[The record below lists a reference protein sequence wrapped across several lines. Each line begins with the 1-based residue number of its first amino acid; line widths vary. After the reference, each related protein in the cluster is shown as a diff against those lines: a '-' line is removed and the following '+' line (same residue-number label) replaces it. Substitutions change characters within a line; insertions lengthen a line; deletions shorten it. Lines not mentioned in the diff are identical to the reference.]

1 MSANAPEIRRGVVA
15 PIECLKEGWAG
26 IKDQYWLFLGIVFV
40 GAFVGGAIPVVLFG
54 PMMCGVYL
62 CLLRKLRGQP
72 VDFAMLFK
80 GFDYFVPGLVAA
92 AFQFIPMFIVLVPFY
107 IVMFVLMMTSA
118 PSGRVSQDEQSAYLL
133 TIVVLYFGFMLIVM
147 IVTFAVMIFFM
158 FPYALIV
165 DRKMSGL
172 DAVKASAK
180 AGAAN
185 LGGILGLLLLN
196 FLLVLAGVLV
206 CYVGAFLTMP
216 ISFASYATAYRKI
229 FGDPPQVSSDMPLPA
244 AA

>member
-1 MSANAPEIRRGVVA
+1 MTPYTPEIRRGVISPVA
-15 PIECLKEGWAG
+15 CLKEGWAG

-40 GAFVGGAIPVVLFG
+40 GAFVGGAVPVVLFG

-72 VDFAMLFK
+72 VDFAMMFK

-92 AFQFIPMFIVLVPFY
+92 AIQFIPMFVILVPFY
-107 IVMFVLMMTSA
+107 IIMFVIMMSQA
-118 PSGRVSQDEQSAYLL
+118 PHGRASPDEASAYLTTML
-133 TIVVLYFGFMLIVM
+133 LVYFAFMAVVLFVSLIVM
-147 IVTFAVMIFFM
+147 IFFL

-172 DAVKASAK
+172 EAVKASAK
-180 AGAAN
+180 AGIAN
-185 LGGILGLLLLN
+185 FGGILGLLLLN

-206 CYVGAFLTMP
+206 CYVGAFLTIP
-216 ISFASYATAYRKI
+216 ISFASYATAYRKV
-229 FGDPPQVSSDMPLPA
+229 FGDPPEA
-244 AA
+244 AEAGSITAAP

>member
-62 CLLRKLRGQP
+62 CLLRQLRGQP
-72 VDFAMLFK
+72 VDFGMLFK
-80 GFDYFVPGLVAA
+80 GFDYFMPGLVAA
-92 AFQFIPMFIVLVPFY
+92 AIQFIPMFIVLAPFY

-118 PSGRVSQDEQSAYLL
+118 PSGRGTRDEQSAYLL
-133 TIVVLYFGFMLIVM
+133 TIVLLYFGFMVIVLIVS
-147 IVTFAVMIFFM
+147 FAVMIFFM

-185 LGGILGLLLLN
+185 FGGIFGLLLLN
-196 FLLVLAGVLV
+196 FLLILAGVLV
-206 CYVGAFLTMP
+206 CYVGAFFTLP

-229 FGDPPQVSSDMPLPA
+229 FGDPPQVSSDMPLPSA
-244 AA
+244 A

>member
-1 MSANAPEIRRGVVA
+1 MTANTPEIRRGAVS
-15 PIECLKEGWAG
+15 PMECLKEGWAG

-40 GAFVGGAIPVVLFG
+40 GAFVGGAVPVVLFG

-72 VDFAMLFK
+72 VEFAMLFK
-80 GFDYFVPGLVAA
+80 GFDYFLPGLVAA
-92 AFQFIPMFIVLVPFY
+92 AIQFIPMFVILVPFY
-107 IVMFVLMMTSA
+107 IVMFVMMMSQA
-118 PSGRVSQDEQSAYLL
+118 PQGRVSPDEASAYLM
-133 TIVVLYFGFMLIVM
+133 TILLLYFGFMIIVLIVS
-147 IVTFAVMIFFM
+147 FAIMIFFL

-165 DRKMSGL
+165 DRKMAGL
-172 DAVKASAK
+172 DAVKTSMK

-185 LGGILGLLLLN
+185 FGGILGLLLLN
-196 FLLVLAGVLV
+196 FLLILAGVLV
-206 CYVGAFLTMP
+206 CYVGAFFTMP

-229 FGDPPQVSSDMPLPA
+229 FGDPPQAAESEPTTA

>member
-1 MSANAPEIRRGVVA
+1 MSANAPEIRRGVVS
-15 PIECLKEGWAG
+15 PVECLKEGWAG

-72 VDFAMLFK
+72 VDFGMLFK

-92 AFQFIPMFIVLVPFY
+92 AIQFIPMFIVLAPFY

-118 PSGRVSQDEQSAYLL
+118 PSGGSSQDETSAYLL
-133 TIVVLYFGFMLIVM
+133 TLVLLYFGFMVIVLIVS
-147 IVTFAVMIFFM
+147 FAVMIFFM

-172 DAVKASAK
+172 DAVKASAR

-185 LGGILGLLLLN
+185 FGGIFGLLLLN
-196 FLLVLAGVLV
+196 FLLVFAGVLV
-206 CYVGAFLTMP
+206 CYVGAFFTLP

-229 FGDPPQVSSDMPLPA
+229 FGDPPQVSPDIPLPA

>member
-1 MSANAPEIRRGVVA
+1 MTTNPPEIRRGVVA
-15 PIECLKEGWAG
+15 PVECLKEGWAG

-40 GAFVGGAIPVVLFG
+40 GAFVGGAVPIVLFG

-92 AFQFIPMFIVLVPFY
+92 AIQFIPMFVILLPFY
-107 IVMFVLMMTSA
+107 VVMFVMMMTSA
-118 PSGRVSQDEQSAYLL
+118 PSGRVTQDEASAYIMSIFLL
-133 TIVVLYFGFMLIVM
+133 YLGFMFVVLI
-147 IVTFAVMIFFM
+147 ISFAVMIFFLV
-158 FPYALIV
+158 PYALIV

-172 DAVKASAK
+172 DAVKASVK

-185 LGGILGLLLLN
+185 FGGIIGLLALN
-196 FLLVLAGVLV
+196 FLLVVAGALV
-206 CYVGAFLTMP
+206 CYVGAFFTMP

-229 FGDPPQVSSDMPLPA
+229 FGDPVQTADDASLPA

>member
-1 MSANAPEIRRGVVA
+1 MNAKTPEIRRGVVA

-118 PSGRVSQDEQSAYLL
+118 PSGRGSQDEQSAYLL
-133 TIVVLYFGFMLIVM
+133 TILLLYFGFMVIVV
-147 IVTFAVMIFFM
+147 IVSFAVMIFFM

-180 AGAAN
+180 AGVAN

-206 CYVGAFLTMP
+206 CYVGAFFTLP

-229 FGDPPQVSSDMPLPA
+229 FGDPPQVSPDMPIPA

>member
-1 MSANAPEIRRGVVA
+1 MTANTPEIRRSAVS
-15 PIECLKEGWAG
+15 PMECLKEGWAG
-26 IKDQYWLFLGIVFV
+26 IKDQYWLFLGIVFI
-40 GAFVGGAIPVVLFG
+40 GAFVGGAVPIVLFG

-72 VDFAMLFK
+72 VEFAMLFK

-92 AFQFIPMFIVLVPFY
+92 AIQFIPMFVILGPFY
-107 IVMFVLMMTSA
+107 IVMFVVMMTSA
-118 PSGRVSQDEQSAYLL
+118 PRGRVTPDEASAYFM
-133 TIVVLYFGFMLIVM
+133 TVVLLYLAFMVVLM
-147 IVTFAVMIFFM
+147 IVSFAVMIFFL

-172 DAVKASAK
+172 DAVKASVK
-180 AGAAN
+180 AGTAN
-185 LGGILGLLLLN
+185 FGGILGLLMLN

-206 CYVGAFLTMP
+206 CYVGAFFTMP

-229 FGDPPQVSSDMPLPA
+229 FGDPPHTAESEPMTVA
-244 AA
+244 A